1 MKIKSITVGGFKNI
15 STTKLSLDR
24 IAAIISTNNYGK
36 SNLLEAIDFGCN
48 FLSANPKER
57 NAMMKWARAIPI
69 NKKLATSVF
78 SFEIEFDDPNLAE
91 YRFVRYGYKYEWYRD
106 DGNGQRIID
115 EWIEARPTESVRYTS
130 FLKRSEGKYRKEK
143 DTISYRNIYL
153 NDSQLAIDILSSID
167 DIAIHPVILTIK
179 SFDYHVCS
187 SLDLR
192 DRFVSMP
199 FEYVGS
205 KGDESVLFDDRDVPR
220 ALYQLMQNYPE
231 KYSLFLE
238 SVYTL
243 FPEFIDV
250 SVRPYEVRKDVKE
263 IKLVAEPNKDAA
275 LSDSNKE
282 IEDIPFRIRD
292 EIYRVIITHKDL
304 NQPIDMAMMSTG
316 TKRVFWLLANV
327 FIAGSKNISLIGVEE
342 LETSIH
348 PRLLKRLLEIL
359 DEALDNTS
367 IIISSHSPYL
377 VQYFKLDRIFVGVP
391 SREGI
396 ALFKKVKSSRAKALL
411 SFARDLEM
419 TVGEYL
425 FELMSN
431 DQDSADTLS
440 FYLED

>member
-205 KGDESVLFDDRDVPR
+205 EVDESVLFDDRDVPR

-348 PRLLKRLLEIL
+348 PRLLKRMLEIL